1 MKVIKVKL
9 DNESILEKVYERI
22 ISQCKNFFG
31 VKNEDVSF
39 YFVPDYNN
47 LSLVMGIHRDAEA
60 EFCERY
66 LDNPALS
73 FTGASYVRVFTQQQL
88 YEYCIC
94 DGVKILPINE
104 IRYVKLHSSD
114 VLNIATEVLC
124 KLLKINW
131 KNAKVVKFENGY
143 VFYLAKEFHFLS
155 LVDKNEF
162 SKIADYTERVED
174 LFI

>member
-1 MKVIKVKL
+1 MKKCTSVLFRNAKI
-9 DNESILEKVYERI
+9 
-22 ISQCKNFFG
+22 FFG

-73 FTGASYVRVFTQQQL
+73 FTGASYVGVFTQQQL

-94 DGVKILPINE
+94 DGVKILPANE

-114 VLNIATEVLC
+114 VLKYCNGSFMQIV
-124 KLLKINW
+124 
-131 KNAKVVKFENGY
+131 KN
-143 VFYLAKEFHFLS
+143 
-155 LVDKNEF
+155 
-162 SKIADYTERVED
+162 
-174 LFI
+174 

>member
-1 MKVIKVKL
+1 M
-9 DNESILEKVYERI
+9 YERI

-73 FTGASYVRVFTQQQL
+73 LQARPMSESLRNSNYTSIVF
-88 YEYCIC
+88 
-94 DGVKILPINE
+94 
-104 IRYVKLHSSD
+104 
-114 VLNIATEVLC
+114 ATV
-124 KLLKINW
+124 
-131 KNAKVVKFENGY
+131 
-143 VFYLAKEFHFLS
+143 
-155 LVDKNEF
+155 
-162 SKIADYTERVED
+162 
-174 LFI
+174 